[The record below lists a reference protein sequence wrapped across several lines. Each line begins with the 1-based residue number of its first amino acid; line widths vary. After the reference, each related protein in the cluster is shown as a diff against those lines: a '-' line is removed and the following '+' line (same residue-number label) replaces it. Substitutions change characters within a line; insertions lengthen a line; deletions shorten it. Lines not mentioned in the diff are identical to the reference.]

1 MYWFND
7 MIFIII
13 TSFYYFDKL
22 KQGGISRGI
31 REWNPVRS
39 GGDPFLQR
47 EQLHRHGKRRGQP
60 GEWLQAHACW
70 CDEQEMEGWLAE
82 EDTNRGWR
90 RLLRRGVQARFWGDL
105 GEWSLKKV
113 RTGRESTYGTNLM
126 SSIFCYSPILLDLFL
141 VLVLSINLFAV
152 G

>member
-1 MYWFND
+1 MCRPPILNQVYWFND

-22 KQGGISRGI
+22 KQGDISRGI
-31 REWNPVRS
+31 REWNSVRS

-90 RLLRRGVQARFWGDL
+90 RRCGGRF
-105 GEWSLKKV
+105 
-113 RTGRESTYGTNLM
+113 
-126 SSIFCYSPILLDLFL
+126 
-141 VLVLSINLFAV
+141 
-152 G
+152 